1 MEREREGNEPEK
13 EEIFSRAVGL
23 NTVYQVDT
31 FLTLE
36 AYIHFITTELEPE
49 DMESKI
55 TTEGK

>member
-31 FLTLE
+31 NFGGLHSFYNHWTRTRGYGE
-36 AYIHFITTELEPE
+36 QNYNWR
-49 DMESKI
+49 
-55 TTEGK
+55 